1 MKLLNLLSGTQ
12 FKRSFLAAAVAA
24 SCATSAFAALPAFSF
39 NPASLCT
46 TGTCS
51 NFTADNILV
60 SDFSTVNFTSA
71 TNFTESGYLKITG
84 FQLGATQIMPA
95 GFNSNYS
102 LYIPFTGTGHL
113 ISGNTNLAA
122 GTTGQFDTLTYQL
135 IGASGNVNGTSA
147 FNSGTVLGTGSL
159 LGGFNSTTPSNSS
172 PGFVPTANIDFTFTP
187 VLSSFFTSPVPF
199 YNLGF
204 AAFTNTSTQIAATAN
219 GFTITQ
225 GGGALNFDGRTQVPE
240 PTTVA
245 LLGLG
250 LLGVAASRRKSA
262 KNKNA

>member
-1 MKLLNLLSGTQ
+1 MKKNLA
-12 FKRSFLAAAVAA
+12 KRSFLAFAVAA
-24 SCATSAFAALPAFSF
+24 SCATSAFAALPAFTL

-51 NFTADNILV
+51 SFTADNILV
-60 SDFSTVNFTSA
+60 SDFATIEFTSP
-71 TNFTESGYLKITG
+71 TTFSQTGYLKVTG
-84 FQLGATQIMPA
+84 FELGATQVMPV

-102 LYIPFTGTGHL
+102 LYIPFSGTGRL
-113 ISGNTNLAA
+113 ISGTNLAA
-122 GTTGQFDTLTYQL
+122 GTTGQFDSLTYQL
-135 IGASGNVNGTSA
+135 IGASGNVNGTSE

-159 LGGFNSTTPSNSS
+159 LGGFNSTTPSRSE

-187 VLSSFFTSPVPF
+187 VLTNFFTAPVPF
-199 YNLGF
+199 YNLAF
-204 AAFTNTSTQIAATAN
+204 SSFTNTSTQIALSDR

-225 GGGALNFDGRTQVPE
+225 GGGALNFAATSVPE

-250 LLGVAASRRKSA
+250 LLGVAASRRKSK

>member
-1 MKLLNLLSGTQ
+1 
-12 FKRSFLAAAVAA
+12 
-24 SCATSAFAALPAFSF
+24 
-39 NPASLCT
+39 
-46 TGTCS
+46 
-51 NFTADNILV
+51 
-60 SDFSTVNFTSA
+60 
-71 TNFTESGYLKITG
+71 
-84 FQLGATQIMPA
+84 
-95 GFNSNYS
+95 
-102 LYIPFTGTGHL
+102 
-113 ISGNTNLAA
+113 
-122 GTTGQFDTLTYQL
+122 
-135 IGASGNVNGTSA
+135 
-147 FNSGTVLGTGSL
+147 
-159 LGGFNSTTPSNSS
+159 
-172 PGFVPTANIDFTFTP
+172 

-199 YNLGF
+199 YHLGF